1 MDQSDERSAERND
14 GESADRTQLVKK
26 DREHP
31 ERYNDREL
39 SWLSFNYR
47 ILQEANDPR
56 VPLFERVRFLAI
68 YSSNLDEFFRVRVA
82 SIRSLLRIKKK
93 SRKKL
98 EVDPDFQLERIHAR
112 VRQQQ
117 EVFGVIFREQLLPA
131 LRRHGIRILMPN
143 ELDEE
148 QIRFVDNWFDEHAVA
163 KLNAAFIRAEQHTPF
178 LKSRHLYLVVE
189 LRSRIGRQSLEEG
202 QTVGR
207 SEVASI
213 ALVEISTETL
223 PRYITLPSPEGQHH
237 VIILDD
243 LLRVCLDRIFP
254 GFDPIDAWSVKLTRD
269 AELYIDDEFAGDLLK
284 KIRKGLRT
292 REDGI
297 PSRFLYDEA
306 MPDMIVRKMR
316 AGLEL
321 SKEDLV
327 PGGRYHNFSDL
338 FDFPFPET
346 DSNDLVYPAMPPQTH
361 PALRGARSMFP
372 IIASHDLLLHF
383 PYQTYEHV
391 IDFLKQA
398 AEDRSVREI
407 FITLYRVAAQ
417 SAITRQLIIA
427 ARQGK
432 SVTVFVELKARF
444 DEESNL
450 YWAGEMEKVGVR
462 VLYSFPG
469 LKVHSKL
476 CLVGREEKGVM
487 KDYVYL
493 GTGNFNEKTSKLYC
507 DHALFTADTALSRD
521 VRMVF
526 DFLGGETLEPTFDQL
541 LVAPFNLRSRLIGMI
556 DDEIAVARTGEEA
569 SILLKVNSLEDREM
583 IDKLYEASDAGV
595 RVRLIVRGICCLQ
608 PGVEGMSDGID
619 AISIIDRFL
628 EHARVFMFHN
638 GGDEK
643 WYVGSA
649 DWMQRNLNRRVE
661 VVFPLKDRAL
671 REEIRTIL
679 EFQWRDNCRARW
691 LNEGKENLYR
701 THEGPPIRAQVDT
714 YYYLKE
720 KVTEPD

>member
-1 MDQSDERSAERND
+1 MDKSDTRSSASDDLLLDKVTDR
-14 GESADRTQLVKK
+14 GESDHVG
-26 DREHP
+26 P

-56 VPLFERVRFLAI
+56 VPLFERVKFLAI

-82 SIRSLLRIKKK
+82 SLRSLLRIKKK
-93 SRKKL
+93 ARKKL
-98 EVDPDFQLERIHAR
+98 EIDPDFQLERIHAR

-117 EVFGVIFREQLLPA
+117 EVFGRIFREQLLPA
-131 LRRHGIRILMPN
+131 LRRHGIRILAP
-143 ELDEE
+143 DEIDDA
-148 QIRFVDNWFDEHAVA
+148 QQRFIDTWFDEHAVA

-189 LRSRIGRQSLEEG
+189 LRSRIGRQILEDGEA
-202 QTVGR
+202 VGR
-207 SEVASI
+207 AEEASI
-213 ALVEISTETL
+213 ALVEISTESL
-223 PRYITLPSPEGQHH
+223 PRYITLPSPEGEHH

-243 LLRVCLDRIFP
+243 LLRVCLERIFP

-297 PSRFLYDEA
+297 PSRFLFDES
-306 MPDMIVRKMR
+306 MPDTIVRKMR

-338 FDFPFPET
+338 FGFPFPET
-346 DSNDLVYPAMPPQTH
+346 DSTDLVFPPMPPLTH
-361 PALRGARSMFP
+361 PSLRDASSMFP
-372 IIASHDLLLHF
+372 IIAAHDLLLHF
-383 PYQTYEHV
+383 PYHTYDHV
-391 IDFLKQA
+391 IDFLKEA
-398 AEDRSVREI
+398 AEDRAVREI
-407 FITLYRVAAQ
+407 FITLYRVASK
-417 SAITRQLIIA
+417 SAITKQLIIA

-450 YWAGEMEKVGVR
+450 YWAGEMEKAGVR

-469 LKVHSKL
+469 LKVHSKI
-476 CLVGREEKGVM
+476 CLVAREEEGGIR
-487 KDYVYL
+487 DYIYL
-493 GTGNFNEKTSKLYC
+493 GTGNFNEKTSRIYC
-507 DHALFTADTALSRD
+507 DHALFTADPSISCD

-526 DFLGGETLEPTFDQL
+526 DFLGGETLEPTFDHL
-541 LVAPFNLRSRLIGMI
+541 LVAPFNLRSRLMELI
-556 DDEIAVARTGEEA
+556 DNEIAIAKEGREA
-569 SILLKVNSLEDREM
+569 SILLKVNSLEDRKM

-595 RVRLIVRGICCLQ
+595 RVRLIVRGICCLR
-608 PGVEGMSDGID
+608 PGVEGLSDEID

-628 EHARVFMFHN
+628 EHARVLHFHN
-638 GGDEK
+638 DGDEQ
-643 WYVGSA
+643 WFVGSA

-661 VVFPLKDRAL
+661 VVFPVKDRAL

-701 THEGPPIRAQVDT
+701 THEGPSIRAQVDT

-720 KVTEPD
+720 KV